1 MKVFVI
7 NGNTPS
13 SKNSR
18 VYTGKHFIASKATR
32 KWVAETQDD
41 FINQKEEFIKELSK
55 HEAPYKIEFKFIRGS
70 KHKFDY
76 INPAQTIQDAMVKH
90 GWIEDDNCTVMIP
103 FFAEYEYDKE
113 KPRVEIKILDGKK
126 ESI

>member
-7 NGNTPS
+7 NGSTPS

-32 KWVAETQDD
+32 KWVLETEKY
-41 FINQKEEFIKELSK
+41 FKTQKDSFLEELSK
-55 HEAPYKIEFKFIRGS
+55 HSTPYKIEFKFVRGS

-113 KPRVEIKILDGKK
+113 NPRVEIRILNGKE

>member
-7 NGNTPS
+7 NGSTPS

-32 KWVAETQDD
+32 KWVLETEKY
-41 FINQKEEFIKELSK
+41 FKTQKDSFLEELSK
-55 HEAPYKIEFKFIRGS
+55 HSAHYKIEFKFVRGS

-113 KPRVEIKILDGKK
+113 NPRVEIRILNGKE

>member
-7 NGNTPS
+7 NGSTPS

-32 KWVAETQDD
+32 KWVLETEKY
-41 FINQKEEFIKELSK
+41 FKTQKDSFLEELSK
-55 HEAPYKIEFKFIRGS
+55 HSVPYKIEFKFVRGS

-113 KPRVEIKILDGKK
+113 NPRVEIRILNGKE

>member
-1 MKVFVI
+1 MKTFVI
-7 NGNTPS
+7 NGATPS

-18 VYTGKHFIASKATR
+18 VYTGKYLIASKATR
-32 KWVAETQDD
+32 KWVLSTEKD
-41 FINQKEEFIKELSK
+41 FKDQKDLFLEELSK
-55 HEAPYKIEFKFIRGS
+55 HSAPYRIEFKFVRGS

-113 KPRVEIKILDGKK
+113 NPIVEIKILNGKEK
-126 ESI
+126 SI

>member
-7 NGNTPS
+7 NGSTPS

-32 KWVAETQDD
+32 KWVLETEKY
-41 FINQKEEFIKELSK
+41 FKTQKDSFLEELSK
-55 HEAPYKIEFKFIRGS
+55 HSEPYKIEFKFVRGS

-113 KPRVEIKILDGKK
+113 NPRVEIRILNGKE

>member
-1 MKVFVI
+1 MTTFVI
-7 NGNTPS
+7 NGATPS

-18 VYTGKHFIASKATR
+18 VYTGKYLIASKATR
-32 KWVAETQDD
+32 KWVLSTEKD
-41 FINQKEEFIKELSK
+41 FKDQKDLFLKELSK
-55 HEAPYKIEFKFIRGS
+55 HSAPYRIEFKFIRGS

-113 KPRVEIKILDGKK
+113 NPRVEIKILNGKEK
-126 ESI
+126 SI

>member
-1 MKVFVI
+1 MKTFVI
-7 NGNTPS
+7 NGATPS

-18 VYTGKHFIASKATR
+18 VYTGKYLIASKATR
-32 KWVAETQDD
+32 KWVLSTEKD
-41 FINQKEEFIKELSK
+41 FKDQKDLFLKELSK
-55 HEAPYKIEFKFIRGS
+55 HSAPYRIEFKFVRGS

-113 KPRVEIKILDGKK
+113 NPRVEIKILNGKEK
-126 ESI
+126 SI

>member
-1 MKVFVI
+1 MKTFVI
-7 NGNTPS
+7 NGATPS

-18 VYTGKHFIASKATR
+18 VYTGKYLIASKATR
-32 KWVAETQDD
+32 KWVLSTEKD
-41 FINQKEEFIKELSK
+41 FKDQKDLFLEELSK
-55 HEAPYKIEFKFIRGS
+55 HSAPYRIEFKFVRGS

-113 KPRVEIKILDGKK
+113 NPRVEIKILNGKEK
-126 ESI
+126 SI

>member
-1 MKVFVI
+1 MKIFTI
-7 NGNTPS
+7 PGNTPS

-32 KWVAETQDD
+32 EWVKKTQDA
-41 FINQKEEFIKELSK
+41 FIEQRKEFTDELKGLSK
-55 HEAPYKIEFKFIRGS
+55 PYRITFKFYRGS

-76 INPAQTIQDAMVKH
+76 LNPAQTIQDAMVRH
-90 GWIEDDNCTVMIP
+90 HWLDDDNCDEIIP
-103 FFAEYEYDKE
+103 VFAEYEYDKLN
-113 KPRVEIKILDGKK
+113 PRVEITILNGKE

>member
-7 NGNTPS
+7 NGSTPS

-32 KWVAETQDD
+32 KWVLETEKY
-41 FINQKEEFIKELSK
+41 FKTQKDSFLEELSK
-55 HEAPYKIEFKFIRGS
+55 HSAPYKIEFKFVRGS

-113 KPRVEIKILDGKK
+113 NPRVEIRILNGKE

>member
-7 NGNTPS
+7 NGSTPS

-32 KWVAETQDD
+32 KWVLETEKY
-41 FINQKEEFIKELSK
+41 FKTQKDSFLEELSK
-55 HEAPYKIEFKFIRGS
+55 HNAPYKIEFKFVRGS

-113 KPRVEIKILDGKK
+113 NPRVEIRILNGKE

>member
-1 MKVFVI
+1 MKVFTI
-7 NGNTPS
+7 HGNTPS

-32 KWVAETQDD
+32 KWYTDTVND
-41 FINQKEEFIKELSK
+41 FINQKEEFLKEISK
-55 HEAPYKIEFKFIRGS
+55 YEKPYLIEFKFYRGS

-90 GWIEDDNCTVMIP
+90 GWLEDDNCDEIIP
-103 FFAEYEYDKE
+103 VFSTYVYDKE
-113 KPRVEIKILDGKK
+113 NPRLEIKILNGKEK
-126 ESI
+126 SI